1 MKNISVKI
9 KLLALCALG
18 AAGILLMILL
28 SLINVSSQ
36 IRIGIGLVLVAVI
49 FFYGLFVAR
58 SVSGAMELSID
69 YIERMSTGNFTE
81 DLPGGL
87 QMREDDFGSLAGS
100 LKVMKQTMGHLIGN
114 VKRETDNIEES
125 VSNFT
130 ESVHELNENIE
141 DVAESAGT
149 LSSAM
154 GETSAS
160 AEKIRKLSENIQLQ
174 TEKLCGKAEKGK
186 SEISKLGVRPAGAGA
201 GKTFERKEVMAFLQ
215 EIGASLSQ
223 ALEDAKI
230 VREIGVLS
238 DSIMSI
244 TNETNLL
251 SLNAAIEAAGA
262 GEAGRGF
269 AVVADEIRGL
279 SEKSKE
285 TVGKILRVSEA
296 VTGSVERLSVD
307 SERLLNFARRD
318 VVQMLESMGGSSQD
332 YGKTIQHIDSLVS
345 DLSEM
350 ANDVHSKISGVLDS
364 VGEITEASDIGTR
377 SIEEFAR
384 ETESLMKK
392 SQSIVKEAEKTQE
405 SVEILDYEVAK
416 IAVLS

>member
-1 MKNISVKI
+1 MKNISVKV
-9 KLLALCALG
+9 KLLALCGLG
-18 AAGILLMILL
+18 AAGILLMLLL
-28 SLINVSSQ
+28 SLINVPSEV
-36 IRIGIGLVLVAVI
+36 RLVIGLFLVAVI
-49 FFYGLFVAR
+49 FVYGLFVAR

-100 LKVMKQTMGHLIGN
+100 LKAMKQTMGHLIGN

-125 VSNFT
+125 LAGFT
-130 ESVHELNENIE
+130 DSMRELDESIE
-141 DVAESAGT
+141 DMAESAGT

-154 GETSAS
+154 GGTGAS
-160 AEKIRKLSENIQLQ
+160 VEKIRKLSENTRLI
-174 TEKLCGKAEKGK
+174 TEKMCGKAEKGR
-186 SEISKLGVRPAGAGA
+186 SEIGKLGVSPNGSGG
-201 GKTFERKEVMAFLQ
+201 GKTFDRKEVMSFLQ

-223 ALEDAKI
+223 ALEDAKV

-307 SERLLNFARRD
+307 SEKLLDFARQD
-318 VVQMLESMGGSSQD
+318 VVQMLESMGGSGQD
-332 YGKTIQHIDSLVS
+332 YWKTIQNIDSLVS
-345 DLSEM
+345 DFSEM
-350 ANDVHSKISGVLDS
+350 ARDAHSKISEVVDS
-364 VGEITEASDIGTR
+364 VGEITEASDIGSR

-384 ETESLMKK
+384 ETENLMKK
-392 SQSIVKEAEKTQE
+392 SRSIVQEAEKTQE